1 MYTRVVSLVPNKKIL
16 LEQNCFLLAPTVF
29 PVGNKLQ
36 LFEEDGSLISKQ
48 EEIFVNVPKAL
59 LQKSVAQKLPADSF
73 IIR

>member
-1 MYTRVVSLVPNKKIL
+1 MYIRVVSLVLNKNTFGTKL
-16 LEQNCFLLAPTVF
+16 FFLAPTVF

-48 EEIFVNVPKAL
+48 RKIFVTVPKAL